1 MKTLWIVVFAI
12 GCGGSKAAPKAENHD
27 DHGKMMPEV
36 AKFHDALSPRWHAEK
51 GDKRMQDTCGAVPEF
66 RSDAEALAKA
76 KAPGDAAAWTTKT
89 QELTD
94 AVSALDATCQSKDA
108 TAFELAFQKVH
119 ESFHAVMEASG
130 AGHEEHEK
138 HAM

>member
-12 GCGGSKAAPKAENHD
+12 GCGGSKAAPKAENHAE
-27 DHGKMMPEV
+27 HGQMMPEV
-36 AKFHDALSPRWHAEK
+36 AKFHDVLSPRWHAEK
-51 GDKRMQDTCGAVPEF
+51 GEKRMQDTCGAVPEL

-94 AVSALDATCQSKDA
+94 AVSALDATCQS
-108 TAFELAFQKVH
+108 
-119 ESFHAVMEASG
+119 
-130 AGHEEHEK
+130 
-138 HAM
+138 